1 MMKKTE
7 KRTMMFDVRADP
19 KSESNVIIGTPI
31 VFESKTDLGYF
42 YEKIDRKALD
52 NADLSDVRFLVNHD
66 MDSIPLARYCAGSAE
81 NTMQLRIEPD
91 GLKISVELDTENNSE
106 AKSLYSAVRRGD
118 ITGMSFAFNIDG
130 ERWDDLDTD
139 KPTRTLTSISR
150 VFEVSAVTFPAY
162 QSTDIKAR
170 NAADLE
176 NAKETLRQVRSK
188 NDVEL
193 AKLKAKYLY
202 EI

>member
-1 MMKKTE
+1 MKKTE

-19 KSESNVIIGTPI
+19 QSNSNVIIGTPI

-52 NADLSDVRFLVNHD
+52 NADLSDVRFLINHD

-106 AKSLYSAVRRGD
+106 AKSLYSAVKRGD
-118 ITGMSFAFNIDG
+118 ITGMSFAFSIDG

-162 QSTDIKAR
+162 QATDIKAR
-170 NAADLE
+170 NAKDLE

-202 EI
+202 EF

>member
-19 KSESNVIIGTPI
+19 QASGNVVIGTPI

-106 AKSLYSAVRRGD
+106 AKSLYSAVKRGD
-118 ITGMSFAFNIDG
+118 ITGMSFAFSIDG
-130 ERWDDLDTD
+130 ERWDDMDTD

-162 QSTDIKAR
+162 QATDIKAR
-170 NAADLE
+170 NAEDLK
-176 NAKETLRQVRSK
+176 NAKETLRQARSK

-202 EI
+202 L

>member
-1 MMKKTE
+1 MKKTE

-19 KSESNVIIGTPI
+19 QSNSNVIIGTPI

-52 NADLSDVRFLVNHD
+52 NADLSDVRFLINHD

-106 AKSLYSAVRRGD
+106 AKSLYSAVKRGD
-118 ITGMSFAFNIDG
+118 ITGMSFAFSIDG
-130 ERWDDLDTD
+130 ERWDDMDTD

-162 QSTDIKAR
+162 QATDIKAR
-170 NAADLE
+170 NAEDLE
-176 NAKETLRQVRSK
+176 NAKETLRQARSK
-188 NDVEL
+188 SDVEL